1 MSKGIYSKSLGI
13 SSEDVAKCENPF
25 QLRDWYLQIYRDCI
39 NIKDGIDFIK
49 GDPTQKEVL
58 LKRKSALRSQV
69 QLLKEISIRH
79 NEAKH
84 GIYPVIKEMV
94 AWFQAAQHML
104 PQQTIDAI
112 NEKAMKDLK
121 ILPV

>member
-13 SSEDVAKCENPF
+13 SSEDVSKCENPF
-25 QLRDWYLQIYRDCI
+25 QLKDWYLQIYRDCI

-49 GDPTQKEVL
+49 DDPSQRDVL

-79 NEAKH
+79 NEVKH
-84 GIYPVIKEMV
+84 GVYPAIKEIV
-94 AWFQAAQHML
+94 AFYQQALKVL
-104 PQQTIDAI
+104 PSEMADKITSQ
-112 NEKAMKDLK
+112 AMKSLGVV
-121 ILPV
+121 I

>member
-49 GDPTQKEVL
+49 GDPSQNEVL

-69 QLLKEISIRH
+69 QLLKEIAIRH

-84 GIYPVIKEMV
+84 GVYPGIKEIV
-94 AWFQAAQHML
+94 AFYQAAQKIL
-104 PQQTIDAI
+104 PEDVKDYVNTQ
-112 NEKAMKDLK
+112 AMKDLK
-121 ILPV
+121 IFPV